1 VLRLAPRA
9 VRLSVAAAALSAA
22 LGCADNGLAADA
34 DVPDEAEAESGVDAD
49 TGADYGGDEHG
60 EAEVEETTDGGEY
73 PCFEPGLGTVDA
85 RVSVG
90 DGTPL
95 LSGGTIADGRYE
107 LGAVILHARAALA
120 SRVTTFTADSN
131 GNTRGAAVF
140 RDGAWGMSVRL
151 DLFLSMIVVAT
162 GGTELDIATTVEA
175 AGPFEASGGTIV
187 TESGVCVTAAT
198 AECGTGGS
206 FGYEAGTDEVAI
218 EVVLTK
224 ECLTSLL
231 PYGYRLYAGMWLEND
246 MPVVLRFSR

>member
-1 VLRLAPRA
+1 ML
-9 VRLSVAAAALSAA
+9 AAAFSAA
-22 LGCADNGLAADA
+22 LGCSDDGPETDA
-34 DVPDEAEAESGVDAD
+34 DVPEEAEAESGADAD
-49 TGADYGGDEHG
+49 TGADNRGDEHG
-60 EAEVEETTDGGEY
+60 GAEAEETTDGGEY
-73 PCFEPGLGTVDA
+73 PCFEPGPGAVDA
-85 RVSVG
+85 PVSTG

-95 LSGGTIADGRYE
+95 PGGGTIVDGRYE
-107 LGAVILHARAALA
+107 LSAVILHARAALA

-131 GNTRGAAVF
+131 GNTRGAVVF

-151 DLFLSMIVVAT
+151 DLFFSMIVVAT
-162 GGTELDIATTVEA
+162 GGTELDVATTVEA

-187 TESGVCVTAAT
+187 TAPGACVTAAT

-206 FGYEAGTDEVAI
+206 FRYEAGTDEVSI

-231 PYGYRLYAGMWLEND
+231 PYGYAGMWLEND